1 MTEAWYIAKSKPQR
15 EGWLMTCLSTLGVEV
30 FYPTMLRQRRGKRVK
45 EPVFPTYVFCRFDL
59 RTPDWP
65 SIRWAPGLNYFLGM
79 DGRPSPVPEDLIEHV
94 RRRSEWWN
102 EVGFFSEELKPGD
115 SVVVSSGPFA
125 GIEGV
130 FDRRINSRQ
139 RCRVLLKIVGR
150 LTAVELP
157 EYELDTRMPSLG

>member
-1 MTEAWYIAKSKPQR
+1 
-15 EGWLMTCLSTLGVEV
+15 
-30 FYPTMLRQRRGKRVK
+30 
-45 EPVFPTYVFCRFDL
+45 
-59 RTPDWP
+59 
-65 SIRWAPGLNYFLGM
+65 M

-94 RRRSEWWN
+94 RQRSEWWN
-102 EVGFFSEELKPGD
+102 EVGFFTEELKPGD

-157 EYELDTRMPSLG
+157 EYELDTRMPSLR